1 MKEEHGRT
9 NIGRTNAERKEDKG
23 VRKAAFLRAF
33 REVGTR
39 NGAFRIAK
47 ISKAT
52 YDRWVWT
59 DPDFMRAVSDAQV
72 AFGEY
77 LEEIALERVKNP
89 DKNRGSDVLLLG
101 LLNANLPTKFRP
113 QFAMSEDSAKD
124 LIIEWRKA
132 ARDRVREEKVREP
145 EAVTESAPSSREK
158 GRVAVA
164 KPKSMAQRKKIRKKA
179 HRGDR
184 VGKKR

>member
-1 MKEEHGRT
+1 MSNEYGRK
-9 NIGRTNAERKEDKG
+9 NIGRTNEERRGDKET
-23 VRKAAFLRAF
+23 RKALFLKAF
-33 REVGTR
+33 REIGTR
-39 NGAFRIAK
+39 SGAFRIAE

-52 YDRWVWT
+52 YDRWIWV
-59 DPDFMRAVSDAQV
+59 DPDFMRKVSEAQV
-72 AFGEY
+72 EFGEY

-132 ARDRVREEKVREP
+132 ARDRVREEKVKEP
-145 EAVTESAPSSREK
+145 EALPASVEKTLTELLEKRRNAPEQE
-158 GRVAVA
+158 A
-164 KPKSMAQRKKIRKKA
+164 
-179 HRGDR
+179 
-184 VGKKR
+184 

>member
-1 MKEEHGRT
+1 MIDKEYGRK
-9 NIGRTNAERKEDKG
+9 NIGRTNAERREDKG

-33 REVGTR
+33 REIGTR
-39 NGAFRIAK
+39 SGAFRIAK
-47 ISKAT
+47 ISKST
-52 YDRWVWT
+52 YDRWVWV
-59 DPDFMRAVSDAQV
+59 DPDFMRAVSEAQV
-72 AFGEY
+72 EFGEY

-132 ARDRVREEKVREP
+132 ARDRVREEKVKEP
-145 EAVTESAPSSREK
+145 EELPVSVERTLTELLEKRRDAPEK
-158 GRVAVA
+158 
-164 KPKSMAQRKKIRKKA
+164 
-179 HRGDR
+179 DE
-184 VGKKR
+184 

>member
-1 MKEEHGRT
+1 MDARDKSKEKGRK
-9 NIGRTNAERKEDKG
+9 NIGRTNAERVEDKQT
-23 VRKAAFLRAF
+23 RKELFLRAF
-33 REVGTR
+33 REIGTR
-39 NGAFRIAK
+39 SGAFRAAK

-52 YDRWVWT
+52 YDRWIWV
-59 DPDFMRAVSDAQV
+59 DPDFMRKVSEAQV
-72 AFGEY
+72 EFGEY

-132 ARDRVREEKVREP
+132 ARSVSREEKTKETEALPASVEKTLTELLEKRRDAP
-145 EAVTESAPSSREK
+145 EKEA
-158 GRVAVA
+158 
-164 KPKSMAQRKKIRKKA
+164 
-179 HRGDR
+179 
-184 VGKKR
+184 

>member
-1 MKEEHGRT
+1 MANKPGQM
-9 NIGRTNAERKEDKG
+9 NVGRTNAERREDKG

-33 REVGTR
+33 RAVGTR

-47 ISKAT
+47 ITKGT
-52 YDRWVWT
+52 YDTWIAD
-59 DPDFMRAVSDAQV
+59 DPEFMRAVADAQV

-145 EAVTESAPSSREK
+145 EELPVSVERTLTELLEKRRDAPEK
-158 GRVAVA
+158 
-164 KPKSMAQRKKIRKKA
+164 
-179 HRGDR
+179 DE
-184 VGKKR
+184 

>member
-1 MKEEHGRT
+1 MEKKPGQT
-9 NIGRTNAERKEDKG
+9 NIGRTNAERREDKG
-23 VRKAAFLRAF
+23 VRKTAFLRAF
-33 REVGTR
+33 RAVGTR

-47 ISKAT
+47 ITKGT
-52 YDRWVWT
+52 YDTWIWT
-59 DPDFMRAVSDAQV
+59 DPDFMREVADAQV

-132 ARDRVREEKVREP
+132 ARDKVREEKPAEP
-145 EAVTESAPSSREK
+145 EVLPVSVERTLTELLEKRAEAPEK
-158 GRVAVA
+158 EA
-164 KPKSMAQRKKIRKKA
+164 
-179 HRGDR
+179 
-184 VGKKR
+184 